1 MAGIDLF
8 RLDGRVAIITGGTK
22 GLGRSMAAAL
32 ASAGANLVICSRHGD
47 EARAAAS
54 DLADEF
60 GRKVFGVT
68 CDVTEEDEVSAL
80 VEGAIAD
87 LGKVDILVNNAGVNI
102 RGPIEELSPQ
112 EFDSVMSVNVRGPW
126 LCCRAVAPH
135 MKKAG
140 YGRIV
145 NLGSTLSVVGVP
157 GRTPY
162 ASSKGAVV
170 QMTRVLALEWAE
182 HGITVN
188 SICPG
193 PFLTPM
199 NVPIAQQPD
208 TQKFIIGAV
217 PLARWGEMHEIQG
230 AALFLSSDAS
240 SFVTG
245 SCLFVD
251 GGGTAH

>member
-22 GLGRSMAAAL
+22 GLGRSMAEAL
-32 ASAGANLVICSRHGD
+32 ASAGADVTICSRHGD
-47 EARAAAS
+47 EAGTVAGEIAS
-54 DLADEF
+54 EF
-60 GRKVFGVT
+60 GRNVIGVA
-68 CDVTEEDEVSAL
+68 CDVTKEEDVTAL
-80 VEGAIAD
+80 VDRTVAD
-87 LGKVDILVNNAGVNI
+87 LGKVDILINNAGINI
-102 RGPIEELSPQ
+102 RGPIDELLPAD
-112 EFDSVMSVNVRGPW
+112 FDSVMNINVRGPW
-126 LCCRAVAPH
+126 LGCRAVAPH

-140 YGRIV
+140 YGRVI

-162 ASSKGAVV
+162 ASSKGAVI
-170 QMTRVLALEWAE
+170 QLTRVLALEWAE

-199 NVPIAQQPD
+199 NIPIADKPE
-208 TQKFIIGAV
+208 TKKFIVGAV
-217 PLARWGEMHEIQG
+217 PLARWGELHEIQG
-230 AALFLSSDAS
+230 AAIFLSSAAS
-240 SFVTG
+240 SYVTG

-251 GGGTAH
+251 GGWTAH

>member
-1 MAGIDLF
+1 MPGIDLF
-8 RLDGRVAIITGGTK
+8 RLDGRVAIVTGGTK
-22 GLGRSMAAAL
+22 GLGRNMAGAL
-32 ASAGANLVICSRHGD
+32 ASAGGNVVLCSRNAE
-47 EARAAAS
+47 EAEREAAAI
-54 DLADEF
+54 AEEF
-60 GRKVFGVT
+60 GTKAIGLA
-68 CDVTEEDEVSAL
+68 CDVTDEAQVAAL
-80 VEGAIAD
+80 VDRTIAEF
-87 LGKVDILVNNAGVNI
+87 GQVDVLINNAGINI
-102 RGPIEELSPQ
+102 RNPIEELSVD
-112 EFDSVMSVNVRGPW
+112 EFEQVMSINVRGPW

-140 YGRIV
+140 YGRVI
-145 NLGSTLSVVGVP
+145 NMGSTLSVVGVG

-162 ASSKGAVV
+162 ASSKGAVI

-199 NVPIAQQPD
+199 NIPIADKPD
-208 TQKFIIGAV
+208 TKKFIVGAV
-217 PLARWGEMHEIQG
+217 PLARWGELHEIEG
-230 AALFLSSDAS
+230 AAIFLSSDAS

-251 GGGTAH
+251 GGWTAH